1 MTGGDKPTPVPTA
14 FEVRELFE
22 GMLGRDIEWADAKKV
37 DPLDGAACAT
47 YVDDF
52 GNVKAIALA
61 DIPLIAR
68 AGSAIALMPQNGA
81 ESAIASGLVSPP
93 QFDNMAEIL
102 NVAASL
108 FNKKDT
114 THLKLRETFAPRETL
129 PGEVNDLALQE
140 GSRLD
145 GSVAI
150 LGYGDGRISVVV
162 AFLAERGARAMNAA
176 LGTHTDPRVRSLS
189 SG

>member
-1 MTGGDKPTPVPTA
+1 MSTDILKPTPVPTA

-22 GMLGRDIEWADAKKV
+22 GMLGRDVEWGDATRV

-52 GNVKAIALA
+52 GNVHAIALA

-68 AGSAIALMPQNGA
+68 AGSAIALMPQAGA
-81 ESAIASGLVSPP
+81 EQAITNGLVTPP

-114 THLKLRETFAPRETL
+114 VHLKLKDTYAPRETL
-129 PGEVNDLALQE
+129 PGDVNALALQE
-140 GSRLD
+140 GARID
-145 GSVAI
+145 GTLSI
-150 LGYGDGRISVVV
+150 QGYGDGRISIIV
-162 AFLAERGARAMNAA
+162 AF
-176 LGTHTDPRVRSLS
+176 
-189 SG
+189 